1 MKFRVAGIQEV
12 RDTMGPVTDRAFYG
26 REFTTITRRG
36 KPAAAIVST
45 EWAALPDRM
54 AAILAPIAICEEH
67 PLRDEI
73 PARCPLCLIR
83 RVYLDYLKAGGT
95 DTQFS
100 ALPSRGDPPVGG
112 SLRLP
117 QRNQDGT
124 VYQPGKEA

>member
-45 EWAALPDRM
+45 EWATLPDRM
-54 AAILAPIAICEEH
+54 AAELLPMAECATHPVLAGEDPENC
-67 PLRDEI
+67 RS
-73 PARCPLCLIR
+73 CSIR
-83 RVYLDYLKAGGT
+83 RVCLDYLTAAGHAEPDRAVSGT
-95 DTQFS
+95 
-100 ALPSRGDPPVGG
+100 GWM
-112 SLRLP
+112 RLP

-124 VYQPGKEA
+124 VYQPGQEA